1 MLREKKSLVNRTF
14 AFDVDFYYWFPLW
27 SDSNDNVVVVKFL
40 SLDISNLISVPHGLD
55 VKILRQIVSL

>member
-1 MLREKKSLVNRTF
+1 MLREKKSLVNRAF
-14 AFDVDFYYWFPLW
+14 AFDVDFYDWFPLW